1 MTRARLLTSGRAEG
15 PVLSLDEPLSFWG
28 AFEPRTGVILDVHH
42 PQRGAC
48 VKDMVLVMTETRG
61 SGSAPGAIAEAIRLG
76 TAPAA
81 IILAEPDINLAVGAE
96 VAATLYGRGC
106 VIACVTV
113 EELEALRVAARIAIA
128 EDGAVTTRR
137 EPRPPSQLT

>member
-1 MTRARLLTSGRAEG
+1 MKARLLTAGEAEG
-15 PVLSLDEPLSFWG
+15 PVLWLDEPLSFWG

-48 VKDMVLVMTETRG
+48 VKDTVLVMTETRG

-81 IILAEPDINLAVGAE
+81 IILAKPDINLAVGAE
-96 VAATLYGRGC
+96 VAVALYGKRC
-106 VIACVTV
+106 VVACVSL
-113 EELEALRVAARIAIA
+113 EELESLKREKRLSLAA
-128 EDGAVTTRR
+128 DGAVT
-137 EPRPPSQLT
+137 PA

>member
-1 MTRARLLTSGRAEG
+1 MTWQIHILAGGAATG

-42 PQRGAC
+42 PQCGAC
-48 VKDMVLVMTETRG
+48 LAGHIVIMTETRG

-81 IILAEPDINLAVGAE
+81 IILAEPDINLAIGSE
-96 VAATLYGRGC
+96 VAAALYGRQC
-106 VIACVTV
+106 TIALASPEDLAC
-113 EELEALRVAARIAIA
+113 LRQAGRLCISVS
-128 EDGAVTTRR
+128 GAVTR
-137 EPRPPSQLT
+137 ET

>member
-1 MTRARLLTSGRAEG
+1 MKARLLTSGAAEG

-42 PQRGAC
+42 PQRGCC
-48 VKDMVLVMTETRG
+48 VKDTVLVMTETRG

-96 VAATLYGRGC
+96 VAAALYGRHCVVGC
-106 VIACVTV
+106 VSA
-113 EELEALRVAARIAIA
+113 EELERLRTARRIAIA
-128 EDGAVTTRR
+128 EDGVVTA
-137 EPRPPSQLT
+137 L

>member
-1 MTRARLLTSGRAEG
+1 MRARLLTSGTAEG

-42 PQRGAC
+42 PQRGQC
-48 VKDMVLVMTETRG
+48 VKDTVLVMTETRG

-76 TAPAA
+76 TAPVA

-96 VAATLYGRGC
+96 VAAVLYGRRC
-106 VIACVTV
+106 VIACVTAD
-113 EELEALRVAARIAIA
+113 ELDELRVAKWIRIDD
-128 EDGAVTTRR
+128 DGAVT
-137 EPRPPSQLT
+137 PSR

>member
-1 MTRARLLTSGRAEG
+1 MIMVRLLTEGAAAG

-28 AFEPRTGVILDVHH
+28 AFEPRTGVIIDLHH

-48 VKDMVLVMTETRG
+48 VQGTVLLMTETRG
-61 SGSAPGAIAEAIRLG
+61 SGSAPGAIAESIRLG

-96 VAATLYGRGC
+96 VAATLYGRHC
-106 VIACVTV
+106 VVACVTPD
-113 EELEALRVAARIAIA
+113 ELASLRTARRISIA
-128 EDGAVTTRR
+128 EDGAVT
-137 EPRPPSQLT
+137 PG

>member
-1 MTRARLLTSGRAEG
+1 MIRARLLTQGTAEG
-15 PVLSLDEPLSFWG
+15 TVLSLDEPLSFWG

-48 VKDMVLVMTETRG
+48 VSGTVLVMTETRG

-81 IILAEPDINLAVGAE
+81 IILAEPDINLAVGAD
-96 VAATLYGRGC
+96 VAATLYGRHC
-106 VIACVTV
+106 VVACVTL
-113 EELEALRVAARIAIA
+113 EELAALRTAKRLAIA
-128 EDGAVTTRR
+128 ADG
-137 EPRPPSQLT
+137 SLTAR

>member
-1 MTRARLLTSGRAEG
+1 MIRARLLSSGTAEG

-48 VKDMVLVMTETRG
+48 VKDTVLVMTETRG
-61 SGSAPGAIAEAIRLG
+61 SGSAPGAVAEAIRLG

-81 IILAEPDINLAVGAE
+81 IILAEPDINVAVGAE
-96 VAATLYGRGC
+96 VAATLYGRHC
-106 VIACVTV
+106 VVACVTV
-113 EELEALRVAARIAIA
+113 QELDSLRRATRLRIAA
-128 EDGAVTTRR
+128 DGEISDA
-137 EPRPPSQLT
+137 

>member
-1 MTRARLLTSGRAEG
+1 MMKARMLTSGTAEG

-28 AFEPRTGVILDVHH
+28 AFEPRNGVILDVHH

-48 VKDMVLVMTETRG
+48 VKDTVLVMTETRG

-81 IILAEPDINLAVGAE
+81 IILAEPDINLAIGAE
-96 VAATLYGRGC
+96 VAAALYGRRC
-106 VIACVTV
+106 VVACVTMQ
-113 EELEALRVAARIAIA
+113 ELEALRGARRIAIGM
-128 EDGAVTTRR
+128 DGT
-137 EPRPPSQLT
+137 LTASG

>member
-1 MTRARLLTSGRAEG
+1 MRARLLTPGTAEG
-15 PVLSLDEPLSFWG
+15 AVLSLEEPLSFWG

-48 VKDMVLVMTETRG
+48 VKDTVLVMTETRG

-81 IILAEPDINLAVGAE
+81 IILAEPDINLAIGAE

-106 VIACVTV
+106 VIACVTTAEL
-113 EELEALRVAARIAIA
+113 EELRKVARLAIA
-128 EDGAVTTRR
+128 EDGVVTPT
-137 EPRPPSQLT
+137 P

>member
-1 MTRARLLTSGRAEG
+1 MTRARILSGGGAAEG

-28 AFEPRTGVILDVHH
+28 AFEPRTGIIIDVHH

-48 VKDMVLVMTETRG
+48 VAGTVLMMTETRG

-81 IILAEPDINLAVGAE
+81 IILAEPDINLAIGAE
-96 VAATLYGRGC
+96 VAAELYGRHC
-106 VIACVTV
+106 VIACVTP
-113 EELEALRVAARIAIA
+113 EELDRLRTAKRVAITA
-128 EDGAVTTRR
+128 DGAIT
-137 EPRPPSQLT
+137 PSG

>member
-1 MTRARLLTSGRAEG
+1 MIRARLLTSGAAEG

-28 AFEPRTGVILDVHH
+28 AFEPRSGVILDVHH
-42 PQRGAC
+42 PQRGQC
-48 VKDMVLVMTETRG
+48 VKDTVLVMTETRG

-96 VAATLYGRGC
+96 VAATLYGKRC
-106 VIACVTV
+106 VVACVTAG
-113 EELEALRVAARIAIA
+113 ELDRLRRATRA
-128 EDGAVTTRR
+128 EIGENGVVT
-137 EPRPPSQLT
+137 LTP